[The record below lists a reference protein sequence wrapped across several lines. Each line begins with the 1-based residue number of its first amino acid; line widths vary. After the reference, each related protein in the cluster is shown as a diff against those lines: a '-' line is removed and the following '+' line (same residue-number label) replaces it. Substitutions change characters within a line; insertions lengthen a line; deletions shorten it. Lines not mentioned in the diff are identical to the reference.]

1 MHFYM
6 YKHRINS
13 YGFSEFY
20 FQPTWLE
27 NMLYIRTYM
36 LSIITRITRI
46 KHISRIKVQMYSYY
60 SKRTYKVNFKTRIWV
75 CANLFK
81 NLFFYSTL
89 KQLYRKQK
97 KYCIISNFLVYMEF
111 VAHMNEIMWEIQAY
125 HIVYINI
132 IDNALRLYKS
142 IYKIFLVI
150 IQVLRDGFSK
160 FSLS

>member
-1 MHFYM
+1 
-6 YKHRINS
+6 
-13 YGFSEFY
+13 
-20 FQPTWLE
+20 
-27 NMLYIRTYM
+27 
-36 LSIITRITRI
+36 
-46 KHISRIKVQMYSYY
+46 
-60 SKRTYKVNFKTRIWV
+60 
-75 CANLFK
+75 
-81 NLFFYSTL
+81 
-89 KQLYRKQK
+89 
-97 KYCIISNFLVYMEF
+97 MEF